1 MIHASRITNEYN
13 RSTSSPYPFPTN
25 KHYID
30 GQELTFKQPVNDR
43 VEIDLRRRVRHE
55 NVAVLEVVRIK
66 CACGS
71 CVRQVEETS
80 VGDGGEGRA
89 AVGGLRW
96 GRHW

>member
-43 VEIDLRRRVRHE
+43 VEIDLRRRIRHGHVSSE
-55 NVAVLEVVRIK
+55 YVA
-66 CACGS
+66 G
-71 CVRQVEETS
+71 VE
-80 VGDGGEGRA
+80 
-89 AVGGLRW
+89 GGLRVVGLVKRQ
-96 GRHW
+96 GRALAREIWESGGVGCAVAL